1 MIEIKN
7 FNNLSEPELWQIKKI
22 WNDEVG
28 FIYPFDDKVFN
39 HHVINSKFL
48 VKNASFIA
56 FLLDV
61 PIGFIIAKTFDT
73 GEISAY
79 RDRSWISLFYVSKH
93 YRKQGAGSL
102 LLEKCLNELEEKAV
116 RVSQSGFIMN
126 QFFMEK
132 MMYKIQS
139 DILNLRDMTKEV
151 YLSLNLNQVYQV
163 EIGKSNMI
171 LFLDNDTEVQLSL

>member
-1 MIEIKN
+1 MKISTNQVVSFYCAKEREVNSIKSVISGKYNKKEVENMDNNMIV
-7 FNNLSEPELWQIKKI
+7 KI
-22 WNDEVG
+22 
-28 FIYPFDDKVFN
+28 
-39 HHVINSKFL
+39 
-48 VKNASFIA
+48 
-56 FLLDV
+56 
-61 PIGFIIAKTFDT
+61 
-73 GEISAY
+73 
-79 RDRSWISLFYVSKH
+79 
-93 YRKQGAGSL
+93 
-102 LLEKCLNELEEKAV
+102 EKCLNELEEKAV

>member
-1 MIEIKN
+1 MKISTNQVVSFYCAKEREVNSIKSVISGKYNKKEVENMDNNMIV
-7 FNNLSEPELWQIKKI
+7 KI
-22 WNDEVG
+22 
-28 FIYPFDDKVFN
+28 
-39 HHVINSKFL
+39 
-48 VKNASFIA
+48 
-56 FLLDV
+56 
-61 PIGFIIAKTFDT
+61 
-73 GEISAY
+73 
-79 RDRSWISLFYVSKH
+79 
-93 YRKQGAGSL
+93 
-102 LLEKCLNELEEKAV
+102 EKCLNELEEKAV
-116 RVSQSGFIMN
+116 RVSQSGFIKN